1 MSEPPHVLAV
11 TLVNERREIG
21 RLLHLV
27 EAFGRS
33 SGLNEDDIADAGLLL
48 DEFVSNVI
56 KYGYDDAGE
65 HEIRVIAALEGRQ
78 LTIRIE
84 DEGKAF
90 NPLEAGEPDLT
101 LPIEE
106 RPIGGLGILIAK
118 TLADSIAYERTG
130 GRNVLT
136 VRKALRDPSSGA

>member
-1 MSEPPHVLAV
+1 MSDRARVLPV
-11 TLVNERREIG
+11 IVVNNRREVG
-21 RLLHLV
+21 RLIDLV
-27 EAFGRS
+27 EAFGRT
-33 SGLNEDDIADAGLLL
+33 SGLAEDDITDVSLLL

-65 HEIRVIAALEGRQ
+65 HEIQVVVTIDGRS

-84 DEGKAF
+84 DDGRAF
-90 NPLEAGEPDLT
+90 NPLEAKAPDLT

-118 TLADSIAYERTG
+118 TLADSIDYERTD
-130 GRNVLT
+130 GRNILT
-136 VRKALRDPSSGA
+136 LRKTIRDGS

>member
-1 MSEPPHVLAV
+1 MSDRARVLPAIV
-11 TLVNERREIG
+11 VNNRREVG
-21 RLLHLV
+21 RLIDLV
-27 EAFGRS
+27 EAFGRT
-33 SGLNEDDIADAGLLL
+33 SGLAEDDITDVSLLL

-65 HEIRVIAALEGRQ
+65 HEIQVVVTIDGRS

-84 DEGKAF
+84 DDGRAF
-90 NPLEAGEPDLT
+90 NPLEAKAPDLT

-118 TLADSIAYERTG
+118 TLADSIDYERTD
-130 GRNVLT
+130 GRNILT
-136 VRKALRDPSSGA
+136 LRKTIRDGS

>member
-1 MSEPPHVLAV
+1 MPDRARVLPV
-11 TLVNERREIG
+11 IVVNNRREVG
-21 RLLHLV
+21 RLIDLV
-27 EAFGRS
+27 EAFGRT
-33 SGLNEDDIADAGLLL
+33 SGLAEDDITDVSLLL

-65 HEIRVIAALEGRQ
+65 HEIQVVVTIDGRS

-84 DEGKAF
+84 DDGRAF
-90 NPLEAGEPDLT
+90 NPLEAKAPDLT

-118 TLADSIAYERTG
+118 TPADSIDYERTD
-130 GRNVLT
+130 GRNILT
-136 VRKALRDPSSGA
+136 LRKTIRDGS